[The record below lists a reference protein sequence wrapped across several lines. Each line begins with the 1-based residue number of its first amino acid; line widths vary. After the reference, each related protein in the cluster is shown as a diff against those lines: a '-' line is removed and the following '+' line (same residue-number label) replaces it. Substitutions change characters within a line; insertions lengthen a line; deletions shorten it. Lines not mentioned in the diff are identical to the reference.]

1 MKKFLKAAVCM
12 TAFFVWGCESKE
24 ETEIQKPLSEQNF
37 EFQIYDSLVVDYI
50 GNLDLADISIDGS
63 TFLLIDSQTDTL
75 FVTDKEGE
83 ILHKFSRKGGGP
95 GFYPNFRL
103 GPPNFLTNSEIIIPA
118 SGGFY
123 LYTLSGDPTRT
134 FLPEF
139 NPSYSMINQ
148 HNSNL
153 IVRDG
158 NVYYPWEGRLT
169 DKYGVD
175 GKKFQLETQRVEI
188 LDLENG
194 TFTPALHFPK
204 ESKFSTDEKSYLN
217 VNYLTALQSKGD
229 SLYVIFRNEPV
240 IFGYHFSN
248 LESPASIRRI
258 PFPEFIEKEPKESGK
273 FGKYEMKDLYVGS
286 INNFYPTENHHF
298 LISYTRGLTDEE
310 YEEIFSL
317 ESKDRTLFMEEM
329 KKTNTNG
336 MVLFDGK
343 SISTLI
349 KKPFEL
355 GYTLKF
361 ISEDEIWFTPNYSEV
376 EKDYVVLYKTRLVS
390 N

>member
-1 MKKFLKAAVCM
+1 MRNNFPIL
-12 TAFFVWGCESKE
+12 FFIILVALACTPAKE
-24 ETEIQKPLSEQNF
+24 PEIQKALSEQQLEF
-37 EFQIYDSLVVDYI
+37 EIYDSLVVDHL
-50 GNLDLADISIDGS
+50 GNLEIADISADGA
-63 TFLLIDSQTDTL
+63 TFLLIDPKNDTI
-75 FVTDKEGE
+75 FVTSNTGQ
-83 ILHKFSRKGGGP
+83 IQHKFNRKGDGP
-95 GFYPNFRL
+95 GFYQGFRL
-103 GPPNFLTNSEIIIPA
+103 GPPTFLSNSEIIIPA
-118 SGGFY
+118 NRGFY
-123 LYTLSGDPTRT
+123 LYELSGKPSRT

-139 NPSYSMINQ
+139 MPYISMINPF
-148 HNSNL
+148 NNNL
-153 IVRDG
+153 ILRDG
-158 NVYYPWEGRLT
+158 KIYYPWEGRLT
-169 DKYGVD
+169 EKYGVD

-188 LDLENG
+188 LDLNEG
-194 TFTPALHFPK
+194 KFTPAIHFPK
-204 ESKFSTDEKSYLN
+204 ESKFSTGEKSYSN

-240 IFGYHFSN
+240 VYGYHFSN

-258 PFPEFIEKEPKESGK
+258 PFPEFIEKEPKDSEK
-273 FGKYEMKDLYVGS
+273 FGQYEMKDLYVGS

-298 LISYTRGLTDEE
+298 LISYSRGLTEEE
-310 YEEIFSL
+310 YEGIFSL

-343 SISTLI
+343 SISKLI

-361 ISEDEIWFTPNYSEV
+361 TSENEIWFTPNYSEV

-390 N
+390 K